1 MTFHTHKEQIL
12 NFYDKTNSALDEHK
26 QTFGELLAQLNKK
39 SGITQTLNT
48 NLDDFM
54 EHSFTDFN
62 AFRTELE
69 SNPLEDSI
77 IDYVYDI
84 NKNEYLDA
92 ISLPDNHIVAKQL
105 FSGVLIDHILDT
117 SNYKTRK
124 NQNLNYYSSLASC
137 GIDCTVS
144 YKYKTYISN
153 KACNIER
160 NAEFIKPCNCH
171 NACQCSNG
179 DLYQFIS
186 QSLVNSKKETT
197 QLEIWIDDYLNIYIP
212 KLKTYLVCNYS
223 KFPLYSFFIN
233 QDKLNLYHNYKD
245 PSGQRPLIFNSTC
258 PEDLDDYTLLK
269 TFVESYPSYDTSK
282 DKRIEYKTLFHTLLK
297 FYHYDEK
304 QSFFSQ
310 FQILSEKLEHLCP
323 SASKSNLTNE
333 DTMDDEKKIFAQS
346 QRIRELEICNAKQ
359 AEEIEYL
366 RQERSQ
372 FIDNEHSSTIKLSEY
387 NVLLEELNTQLHQEI
402 DKTSLLQKEI
412 IKWKTINLEASEI
425 KTKYRQMENTI
436 STLKSEIDTQTLKIE
451 ELKTTNSTII
461 DKQIES
467 QQKLVNE
474 RKENGINNESI
485 RDLKLKIE
493 EYDSKIKELEKIIEN
508 EKEQHIITKSSIEEI
523 ISNIKTSN
531 EPIND
536 QYQEILLKQLEE
548 KKEQIETLKTEISK
562 SKTLI
567 DTKNN
572 EFDKLKE
579 KVSSLFK

>member
-1 MTFHTHKEQIL
+1 MTFSNHKEQIL

-26 QTFGELLAQLNKK
+26 QTFGDLLSQLNKK
-39 SGITQTLNT
+39 SGVTQTLNT

-84 NKNEYLDA
+84 NKNDYLDA
-92 ISLPDNHIVAKQL
+92 ISLPDKHIVAKQL
-105 FSGVLIDHILDT
+105 FSGVLIDHELKLHNGSPLT
-117 SNYKTRK
+117 YFSGGPTYKLSFK
-124 NQNLNYYSSLASC
+124 NR
-137 GIDCTVS
+137 
-144 YKYKTYISN
+144 TYISD
-153 KACNIER
+153 KLSIIECDDNFR
-160 NAEFIKPCNCH
+160 KQCNC
-171 NACQCSNG
+171 NNICGKCSSHSFLG
-179 DLYQFIS
+179 GYKQHEI
-186 QSLVNSKKETT
+186 NSKKETT

-212 KLKTYLVCNYS
+212 TLKTYLVCNYS

-245 PSGQRPLIFNSTC
+245 PSGQRPLMFNSTC
-258 PEDLDDYTLLK
+258 PEDLDDYTVLK
-269 TFVESYPSYDTSK
+269 TFVESYPNYDNSK

-310 FQILSEKLEHLCP
+310 FQILSEKLENLCP

-333 DTMDDEKKIFAQS
+333 DSMDDEKKIFAQS
-346 QRIRELEICNAKQ
+346 QRIRELEICNSKQ
-359 AEEIEYL
+359 QEEIEYL
-366 RQERSQ
+366 RSERTQ
-372 FIDNEHSSTIKLSEY
+372 FIESENSSTIKLSEY
-387 NVLLEELNTQLHQEI
+387 NSLLEELNTQLHQEI

-412 IKWKTINLEASEI
+412 IKLKTINLESSEI
-425 KTKYRQMENTI
+425 KTKFRKMEDTI
-436 STLKSEIDTQTLKIE
+436 SNMKSELDKQNLKME
-451 ELKTTNSTII
+451 ELKITNSTII

-467 QQKLVNE
+467 QQKLVIE
-474 RKENGINNESI
+474 RKENSINNESI

-493 EYDSKIKELEKIIEN
+493 EYDSNIKELEKNIET
-508 EKEQHIITKSSIEEI
+508 EKEQHIITKSSMEEI
-523 ISNIKTSN
+523 ISNIKTSKQ
-531 EPIND
+531 PIND
-536 QYQEILLKQLEE
+536 QYQEILLKQIDE
-548 KKEQIETLKTEISK
+548 KNEQIEILKIEISK

-567 DTKNN
+567 ETKNK

-579 KVSSLFK
+579 KVASLFK

>member
-26 QTFGELLAQLNKK
+26 QTFGELLSQLNKK

-105 FSGVLIDHILDT
+105 FSGVLMEHEFKLQNGNSATYLRISEDT
-117 SNYKTRK
+117 RSFK
-124 NQNLNYYSSLASC
+124 NR
-137 GIDCTVS
+137 
-144 YKYKTYISN
+144 TYISD
-153 KACNIER
+153 KTGGSIES
-160 NAEFIKPCNCH
+160 NTTFKKPCCCNNHCH
-171 NACQCSNG
+171 CSN
-179 DLYQFIS
+179 YSEHFINPIFNDS
-186 QSLVNSKKETT
+186 NINSKKETT

-323 SASKSNLTNE
+323 SASKSKSNLTNE

-372 FIDNEHSSTIKLSEY
+372 FIHNEHSSTIKLSEY
-387 NVLLEELNTQLHQEI
+387 SVLLEELNTQLHKEI
-402 DKTSLLQKEI
+402 DKT
-412 IKWKTINLEASEI
+412 
-425 KTKYRQMENTI
+425 
-436 STLKSEIDTQTLKIE
+436 
-451 ELKTTNSTII
+451 
-461 DKQIES
+461 
-467 QQKLVNE
+467 
-474 RKENGINNESI
+474 
-485 RDLKLKIE
+485 
-493 EYDSKIKELEKIIEN
+493 
-508 EKEQHIITKSSIEEI
+508 
-523 ISNIKTSN
+523 
-531 EPIND
+531 
-536 QYQEILLKQLEE
+536 
-548 KKEQIETLKTEISK
+548 
-562 SKTLI
+562 
-567 DTKNN
+567 
-572 EFDKLKE
+572 
-579 KVSSLFK
+579 

>member
-1 MTFHTHKEQIL
+1 MTFHKHKEQIL

-26 QTFGELLAQLNKK
+26 QTFGELLSQLNKK
-39 SGITQTLNT
+39 SGVTQTLNT

-84 NKNEYLDA
+84 NKNDYLDA
-92 ISLPDNHIVAKQL
+92 ISLPDKHIVAKQL
-105 FSGVLIDHILDT
+105 FSGVLMEHEFKNLLNRSSQPVTYLRGKEDT
-117 SNYKTRK
+117 RSFKDR
-124 NQNLNYYSSLASC
+124 
-137 GIDCTVS
+137 
-144 YKYKTYISN
+144 TYISN
-153 KACNIER
+153 KTGGSIESNGTFKKQCDCN
-160 NAEFIKPCNCH
+160 NYCNCNNH
-171 NACQCSNG
+171 SRDFLRHIFNDNDSN
-179 DLYQFIS
+179 I
-186 QSLVNSKKETT
+186 NSKKETT

-258 PEDLDDYTLLK
+258 PEDLDDYTVMK
-269 TFVESYPSYDTSK
+269 TFVESYPTYDTSK
-282 DKRIEYKTLFHTLLK
+282 DKRIEYKTLFHTLIK

-359 AEEIEYL
+359 QEQIEYL
-366 RQERSQ
+366 RRERTQ
-372 FIDNEHSSTIKLSEY
+372 FIESENSSSIKLSEY
-387 NVLLEELNTQLHQEI
+387 NSLLEELNTQLHQEI
-402 DKTSLLQKEI
+402 DKTSILQKEI

-425 KTKYRQMENTI
+425 KTKCRQMENTI
-436 STLKSEIDTQTLKIE
+436 STLKSEIDKQTLKME
-451 ELKTTNSTII
+451 ELKTTNNTII

-474 RKENGINNESI
+474 RNQQRINNESI

-493 EYDSKIKELEKIIEN
+493 EYDTSIKELEKNIEN
-508 EKEQHIITKSSIEEI
+508 EKEQHVITKSSMEQI
-523 ISNIKTSN
+523 IINIKTSK

-548 KKEQIETLKTEISK
+548 KKEQIKILETENGK

-567 DTKNN
+567 ETKNK

>member
-1 MTFHTHKEQIL
+1 MTFHKHKEQIL

-26 QTFGELLAQLNKK
+26 QTFGELLSQLNKK
-39 SGITQTLNT
+39 SGVTQTLNT

-84 NKNEYLDA
+84 NKNDYLDA
-92 ISLPDNHIVAKQL
+92 ISLPDKHIVAKQL
-105 FSGVLIDHILDT
+105 FSGVLMEHEFKNLLNRSSQPVTYLRGKEDT
-117 SNYKTRK
+117 RSFKDR
-124 NQNLNYYSSLASC
+124 
-137 GIDCTVS
+137 
-144 YKYKTYISN
+144 TYISN
-153 KACNIER
+153 KTGGSIESNGTFKKQCDCN
-160 NAEFIKPCNCH
+160 NYCNCNNH
-171 NACQCSNG
+171 SRDFLRHIFNDNDSN
-179 DLYQFIS
+179 I
-186 QSLVNSKKETT
+186 NSKKETT

-258 PEDLDDYTLLK
+258 PEDLDDYTVMK
-269 TFVESYPSYDTSK
+269 TFVESYPTYDTSK
-282 DKRIEYKTLFHTLLK
+282 DKRIEYKTLFHTLIK

-333 DTMDDEKKIFAQS
+333 DTMDDDRKIFAQS

-359 AEEIEYL
+359 QEQIEYL
-366 RQERSQ
+366 RRERTQ
-372 FIDNEHSSTIKLSEY
+372 FIESENSSSIKLSEY
-387 NVLLEELNTQLHQEI
+387 NSLLEELNTQLHQEI
-402 DKTSLLQKEI
+402 DKTSILQKEI

-425 KTKYRQMENTI
+425 KTKCRQMENTI
-436 STLKSEIDTQTLKIE
+436 STLKSEIDKQTLKME
-451 ELKTTNSTII
+451 ELKTTNNTII

-474 RKENGINNESI
+474 RNQQRINNESI

-493 EYDSKIKELEKIIEN
+493 EYDTSIKELEKNIEN
-508 EKEQHIITKSSIEEI
+508 EKEQHVITKSSMEQI
-523 ISNIKTSN
+523 IINIKTSK

-548 KKEQIETLKTEISK
+548 KKEQIKILETENGK

-567 DTKNN
+567 ETKNK

>member
-1 MTFHTHKEQIL
+1 MTFSNHKEQIL

-26 QTFGELLAQLNKK
+26 QTFGDLLSQLNKK
-39 SGITQTLNT
+39 SGVTQTLNT

-84 NKNEYLDA
+84 NKNDYLDA
-92 ISLPDNHIVAKQL
+92 ISLPDKHIVAKQL
-105 FSGVLIDHILDT
+105 FSGVLIEHEFKLQNGTSATYLRSKEDT
-117 SNYKTRK
+117 LSFK
-124 NQNLNYYSSLASC
+124 NR
-137 GIDCTVS
+137 
-144 YKYKTYISN
+144 TYISN
-153 KACNIER
+153 KTGGSIES
-160 NAEFIKPCNCH
+160 NTHFKKPCRKKDKNGFAETVL
-171 NACQCSNG
+171 NDSN
-179 DLYQFIS
+179 I
-186 QSLVNSKKETT
+186 NSKKETT

-245 PSGQRPLIFNSTC
+245 PNGQRPLIFNSTC
-258 PEDLDDYTLLK
+258 PEDLDDYTVLK

-304 QSFFSQ
+304 QTFFSQ
-310 FQILSEKLEHLCP
+310 FQILSEKLENLCP
-323 SASKSNLTNE
+323 TASKSNITNE

-346 QRIRELEICNAKQ
+346 QRIRELEIFNSKQ
-359 AEEIEYL
+359 QDEIEYL
-366 RQERSQ
+366 RNERTQ

-387 NVLLEELNTQLHQEI
+387 SVLLEELNTQLHKEI
-402 DKTSLLQKEI
+402 DKTSILQKEI
-412 IKWKTINLEASEI
+412 IKWKNINLESSEI
-425 KTKYRQMENTI
+425 KTKCRQMETAI
-436 STLKSEIDTQTLKIE
+436 SNMKSEIDKQNLKME

-493 EYDSKIKELEKIIEN
+493 EYDSKIKELEQHIEN
-508 EKEQHIITKSSIEEI
+508 EKEQHIITKSSMEEI
-523 ISNIKTSN
+523 IKSIKTSKQ
-531 EPIND
+531 PIND

-548 KKEQIETLKTEISK
+548 KKEQIETLKNEISK

-567 DTKNN
+567 DTKNK

>member
-1 MTFHTHKEQIL
+1 MTFSNHKEQIL

-26 QTFGELLAQLNKK
+26 QTFGELLSQLNKK
-39 SGITQTLNT
+39 SGVTQTLNT

-62 AFRTELE
+62 AFRNELE

-84 NKNEYLDA
+84 NKNDYLDA
-92 ISLPDNHIVAKQL
+92 ISLPDKHIVAKQL
-105 FSGVLIDHILDT
+105 FSGVLMEHDFNVKLHNGNPVTYLRGKEDT
-117 SNYKTRK
+117 RSFK
-124 NQNLNYYSSLASC
+124 NR
-137 GIDCTVS
+137 
-144 YKYKTYISN
+144 TYISD
-153 KACNIER
+153 KTGISIESHQSTTAFSKK
-160 NAEFIKPCNCH
+160 NCNC
-171 NACQCSNG
+171 
-179 DLYQFIS
+179 
-186 QSLVNSKKETT
+186 NSFCGCNSYDINFRNHIFNDKNINIKKETT

-245 PSGQRPLIFNSTC
+245 PSGQRPLMFNSTC
-258 PEDLDDYTLLK
+258 PEDLEDYTLMK
-269 TFVESYPSYDTSK
+269 TFVESYPSYDNSK
-282 DKRIEYKTLFHTLLK
+282 DKRIEYKTLFHNLLK

-310 FQILSEKLEHLCP
+310 FQILSEKLENLCP
-323 SASKSNLTNE
+323 SASKSNITNE
-333 DTMDDEKKIFAQS
+333 DSMDDEKKIFAQS
-346 QRIRELEICNAKQ
+346 QRIRELEICNSKQ
-359 AEEIEYL
+359 KEEIEYL
-366 RQERSQ
+366 RSERTQ

-387 NVLLEELNTQLHQEI
+387 NSLLEELNTQLHQEI

-412 IKWKTINLEASEI
+412 IKLKTINLESSEI
-425 KTKYRQMENTI
+425 KTKFRKMEDTI
-436 STLKSEIDTQTLKIE
+436 SNMKSELDKQNLKME
-451 ELKTTNSTII
+451 ELKITNSTII

-467 QQKLVNE
+467 QQKLVIE
-474 RKENGINNESI
+474 RKENSINNESI

-493 EYDSKIKELEKIIEN
+493 EYDSNIKELEKNIET
-508 EKEQHIITKSSIEEI
+508 EKEQHIITKSSMEEI
-523 ISNIKTSN
+523 ISNIKTSKQ
-531 EPIND
+531 PIND
-536 QYQEILLKQLEE
+536 QYQEILLKQIDE
-548 KKEQIETLKTEISK
+548 KNEQIETLKIEISK

-567 DTKNN
+567 ETKNK